1 MKKILTIISVLILA
15 LSINAQDI
23 HFSQYNAQPLLLNP
37 ALSGL
42 NECDYRV
49 GAIFRAQWF
58 SVSQGNTYR
67 TTSAFADMAI
77 YKPRRGS
84 NFLGAGISFFA
95 DQAGDLNYNTNKVD
109 LSLAYH
115 IILDRNTQQSF
126 SLGLQG
132 GFAHRSIDQSKA
144 IYSYDPITGEPNA
157 NPATVETL
165 NSDPFF
171 YGDVSVGFLWS
182 IKPKP
187 SSSYH
192 VGFAIQHLNQPNI
205 SGFYSQNDN
214 EKQYMKLT
222 GHFGSLIPI
231 SKRLAIMPGFLLLK
245 QGPSF
250 EANISNYFKYS
261 VSDNPNNKTAFY
273 FGTMYRVLDA
283 VILAVRADVKGISI
297 NFSYDINV
305 SKLTPSSKANGGPE
319 IGISYT
325 GCIKRDYKQTY
336 CPDF

>member
-1 MKKILTIISVLILA
+1 MKKILIIISVLIVA
-15 LSINAQDI
+15 LKLNAQDI

-42 NECDYRV
+42 TECDYRV
-49 GAIFRAQWF
+49 GAIFRTQWF
-58 SVSQGNTYR
+58 SVSQGNTYT
-67 TTSAFADMAI
+67 TTSAFADMAV
-77 YKPRRGS
+77 YKPKRGS
-84 NFLGAGISFFA
+84 NYLGAGISFYS

-109 LSLAYH
+109 VSLAYH
-115 IILDRNTQQSF
+115 MILDKKTQQSF
-126 SLGLQG
+126 SMGLQG

-144 IYSYDPITGEPNA
+144 IFSYDAVTGEPNA
-157 NPATVETL
+157 NTANIETL
-165 NSDPFF
+165 NTDPLM

-187 SSSYH
+187 TSSYH

-205 SGFYSQNDN
+205 SGFYSQNEN
-214 EKQYMKLT
+214 ERQYMKFT

-231 SKRLAIMPGFLLLK
+231 SDRLAIMPGFMLLK

-250 EANISNYFKYS
+250 EANITNYFKYS
-261 VSDNPNNKTAFY
+261 ISDNPNNSTAFY

-283 VILAVRADVKGISI
+283 VILALRADVKGVSI

-319 IGISYT
+319 LGISYT
-325 GCIKRDYKQTY
+325 GCMNRNYKQTY